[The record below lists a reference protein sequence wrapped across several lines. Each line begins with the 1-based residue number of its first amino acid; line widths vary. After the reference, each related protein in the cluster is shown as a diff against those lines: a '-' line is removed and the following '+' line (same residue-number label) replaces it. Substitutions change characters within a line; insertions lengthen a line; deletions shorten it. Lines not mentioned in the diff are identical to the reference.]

1 MKILPTPDRR
11 REESRWDHMM
21 RQAWSLM
28 VVKFIVSRARSAVQV
43 KSNTGDETTK
53 IQGNSIDYGSTRYST
68 VQYVYSIYKS
78 IKCQNKVG
86 MNGTSRPS
94 KLSDP

>member
-11 REESRWDHMM
+11 REGSRWDHMM

-43 KSNTGDETTK
+43 KSNTGDKTTK
-53 IQGNSIDYGSTRYST
+53 IRDNSIDYGSTVQSSTST
-68 VQYVYSIYKS
+68 VFT
-78 IKCQNKVG
+78 KVSSVK
-86 MNGTSRPS
+86 TRWE
-94 KLSDP
+94 